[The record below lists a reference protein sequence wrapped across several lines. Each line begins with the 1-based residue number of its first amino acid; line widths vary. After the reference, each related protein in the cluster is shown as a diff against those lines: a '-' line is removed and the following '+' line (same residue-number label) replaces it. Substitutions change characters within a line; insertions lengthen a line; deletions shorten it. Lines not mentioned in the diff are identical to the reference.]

1 MANGVRLETAYIE
14 LAVEA
19 DGVTDGIKKSLDNAG
34 TYARDA
40 SKKIGKELSAG
51 VSGALKDAG
60 KGAFDGLKKEAEAA
74 GKSMSKQLGDSFDQ
88 VGTKV
93 KSATDL
99 VSTMGQ
105 KVGTS
110 LQSLQQLGTIGSSAI
125 EALGIQAQG
134 ASEKLNNVT
143 GALGKIKT
151 GDYATGLQG
160 ISGALREIGQS
171 GAADT
176 IQTIADRTADFQG
189 KAAALK
195 TDIEGTTTHL
205 LTLTNNSGKIAGGLN
220 QIAAAAGPIG
230 ATFAALNTLVPNFS
244 THFNNMLAQIQG
256 KQGFN
261 AKDWVN
267 TLLPGTNFLD
277 SAKNWWDNNTG
288 SHGPPVGKAPTTPS
302 SGFTPNSFLPGG
314 AAGGSSFYNQ
324 WYPPSGGAGAD
335 GANFYNQMYPRSG
348 AAVTPGS
355 LLGPGKAPE
364 SGLQTNTIGAS
375 RAISAA
381 FPEIQTI
388 GGVRE
393 DALKWHPN
401 GLALDIMIPG
411 QGGLNDPTTPEGLAL
426 GNRIWAWMSQHA
438 DELGID
444 MGASLWQQKDHFNH
458 IHLATKGGGN
468 PQGGEQ
474 YRFPSFDKGTPG
486 PLTEDMLAQLHKGE
500 VVVPKDEVEA
510 AKNGEPDDALA
521 RTAGYFP
528 AAAEGNV
535 GGVAGTSSLAGLFNL
550 GNQAVGGL
558 IDTGASLAQMAIQAG
573 MAAGTFG
580 GSAAA
585 GPAAGAAAGYG
596 IQLAATE
603 GKRLASYGF
612 QMGAIVGDALIEQLF
627 PFGAPR
633 WLGYDYTQFLPE
645 LNISE
650 IATTTAEKA
659 MQQGLQA
666 QGAETAP
673 KGLDAAGMASQM
685 PGGPV
690 TASTLPGSQPG
701 SAPVPSFGSK
711 PPAPPPSGPPGTGPG
726 GGGPTPQIAGQAPTA
741 PAAPMGPPVPS
752 TAGPSLPTPIGIP
765 PGANPIQATDLG
777 SLLGVG
783 VYDEGGWLPNN
794 SFALN
799 TSGRPE
805 LMIPMKQLEQMNT
818 QPAAAH
824 RGGDVHFHVS
834 GNSPDEIARA
844 IYAKQRLAGL
854 QHTGRPM
861 GL

>member
-220 QIAAAAGPIG
+220 AIAAAAGPIG

-324 WYPPSGGAGAD
+324 WYPKDGGSIAPAGA
-335 GANFYNQMYPRSG
+335 YNGPDASG
-348 AAVTPGS
+348 AFPQWINDVGARFNLTPSTYSGHQTTNRAEAGFAPNPQNFNRGVDWG
-355 LLGPGKAPE
+355 GPGTPPE
-364 SGLQTNTIGAS
+364 TLQRFADFAQQHPELFEQVIWNNPKTGQTVTIA
-375 RAISAA
+375 
-381 FPEIQTI
+381 
-388 GGVRE
+388 GGRLVDRSYYAN
-393 DALKWHPN
+393 D
-401 GLALDIMIPG
+401 LAGHTDHVHTRFSQGFSIPR
-411 QGGLNDPTTPEGLAL
+411 L
-426 GNRIWAWMSQHA
+426 
-438 DELGID
+438 
-444 MGASLWQQKDHFNH
+444 
-458 IHLATKGGGN
+458 
-468 PQGGEQ
+468 
-474 YRFPSFDKGTPG
+474 DKGTDG
-486 PLTEDMLAQLHKGE
+486 PLTADMLAQLHKGE

-510 AKNGEPDDALA
+510 AKNGEPMDALA

-673 KGLDAAGMASQM
+673 KGLDAAGMVSQM